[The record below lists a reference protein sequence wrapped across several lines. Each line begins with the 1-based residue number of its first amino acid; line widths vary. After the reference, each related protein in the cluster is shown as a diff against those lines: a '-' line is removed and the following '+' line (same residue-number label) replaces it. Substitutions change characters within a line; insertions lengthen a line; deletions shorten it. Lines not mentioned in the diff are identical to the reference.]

1 MAETQTATPAH
12 PPQLTAVNR
21 VGKIPLVNDTLTSLN
36 SILSQNAYS
45 KGLYSTAQA
54 YSERA
59 YNLSAPVQVRLA
71 PVIGRADGY
80 ANKGLDVLESR
91 WPYPFQVSTEEVV
104 GTLKQGPDVAY
115 GIYAAY
121 ANAASK
127 AYENKVKA
135 PAYGLVVRA
144 DSTLTPIVD
153 RFEIVVSKLHKETPS
168 ASSSSASSASSTSS
182 DSEVTS
188 ERQVARAYRLSLDL
202 KDQIVVLSSEQ
213 LKQLQQNNVYVQRA
227 TDTLYNLTNSV
238 TSFSHES
245 NVRAHQLSQGIL
257 SELESINHMVQSRK
271 EALPGQYAAL
281 KEAVGATLGEVRGI
295 INEANVPVGDKA
307 VKVRDVVIG
316 RVQPVL
322 QQVIEEGK
330 KLVGR
335 AKVKGDETASDAK
348 SYAEAVKEGAESE
361 AHEVKENGV
370 ANGSA

>member
-12 PPQLTAVNR
+12 PPQFTSINR
-21 VGKIPLVNDTLTSLN
+21 VGKIPLVSDTLVSLDAL
-36 SILSQNAYS
+36 LSQNAYS
-45 KGLYSTAQA
+45 KGLYSTAQT
-54 YSERA
+54 YGERA
-59 YNLSAPVQVRLA
+59 YNLSAPVQTRLA

-91 WPYPFQVSTEEVV
+91 WPYPFQASTEEVV
-104 GTLKQGPDVAY
+104 GTLKQGPDAAY

-127 AYENKVKA
+127 AYEDKVKA

-153 RFEIVVSKLHKETPS
+153 RFEVVVSKLHKETPLS
-168 ASSSSASSASSTSS
+168 PSLSSTSS
-182 DSEVTS
+182 DLEVSS

-202 KDQIVVLSSEQ
+202 KDQIIVLSSEQ
-213 LKQLQQNNVYVQRA
+213 FKQLQQNNVYVQRA
-227 TDTLYNLTNSV
+227 TDTLHNLTNAV

-245 NVRAHQLSQGIL
+245 NVRAHQLSHSML
-257 SELESINHMVQSRK
+257 CELESINHVLLSRK
-271 EALPGQYAAL
+271 EALPGQYATL

-295 INEANVPVGDKA
+295 INEANVPVGEKA

-335 AKVKGDETASDAK
+335 AKVKGEEQADDTK
-348 SYAEAVKEGAESE
+348 SYAEAVKGGTASE
-361 AHEVKENGV
+361 ANGVKENG
-370 ANGSA
+370 AADGST

>member
-12 PPQLTAVNR
+12 PPQLTSINR
-21 VGKIPLVNDTLTSLN
+21 VGKIPLVNDTLVSLDTL
-36 SILSQNAYS
+36 LSQNAYS
-45 KGLYSTAQA
+45 KGLYSAAQA

-59 YNLSAPVQVRLA
+59 YNLSAPVQTRLA

-80 ANKGLDVLESR
+80 ANKGLDALESR
-91 WPYPFQVSTEEVV
+91 WPYPFQASTEEVV
-104 GTLKQGPDVAY
+104 GTLKQGPDAAY

-127 AYENKVKA
+127 AYEDKVKA

-144 DSTLTPIVD
+144 DSTLAPIVD
-153 RFEIVVSKLHKETPS
+153 RFEVVVSKLHKETPPS
-168 ASSSSASSASSTSS
+168 PSSSTSSTSS
-182 DSEVTS
+182 DSEASS

-202 KDQIVVLSSEQ
+202 KDQIIVLSSEQ
-213 LKQLQQNNVYVQRA
+213 FKQLQQNNVYVQRA
-227 TDTLYNLTNSV
+227 TDTLYNLTNAV

-245 NVRAHQLSQGIL
+245 NVRAQQLSHSML
-257 SELESINHMVQSRK
+257 SELEIINHTLLSRK

-295 INEANVPVGDKA
+295 INEANVPVGEKA
-307 VKVRDVVIG
+307 FKVRDVVIG

-335 AKVKGDETASDAK
+335 AEVEGEEKASDTR
-348 SYAEAVKEGAESE
+348 SNAEAVKGETASE
-361 AHEVKENGV
+361 THEAKENGV
-370 ANGSA
+370 SNGSG